1 MPIYN
6 FECPNMDC
14 RAASERLC
22 KYEEK
27 ECQTCT
33 LCGTLLVPMLT
44 VLSDY
49 GINVEGR
56 PKKWS

>member
-1 MPIYN
+1 MPLYD
-6 FECPNMDC
+6 FECIKCYAKVDRIC
-14 RAASERLC
+14 S
-22 KYEEK
+22 YEEK
-27 ECQTCT
+27 ENQICP
-33 LCGTLLVPMLT
+33 LCASQLVPMLT